1 MLSMIKEE
9 YQKKNG
15 DAKVYNSFRL
25 FYEKFEIILEKQEL
39 DNIIVEIKES
49 KPKQR
54 L

>member
-1 MLSMIKEE
+1 MIKEE
-9 YQKKNG
+9 YQGKNG

-25 FYEKFEIILEKQEL
+25 FYEQFEIIIEKQIL
-39 DNIIVEIKES
+39 DKIIDEKKES